1 MDKKTKILNIFL
13 RTWTPRTA
21 GRWNAKLWSQGL
33 IKSRARFGRRKR
45 RTPLSGLWGCACS
58 CGRRAP
64 VAVVRSAQTSRSRH
78 LPATWR
84 KHSRDRAGGGVRA
97 LGPVLQRDGESRCA
111 GAGMQG
117 GPAPAGTVNQHG
129 APEVRR
135 LPNRE
140 PGAGV
145 VVRNDG
151 AVVLNCAASGR
162 GSRARVGPH
171 LRFRL
176 WPGPLA

>member
-1 MDKKTKILNIFL
+1 VECEIVE
-13 RTWTPRTA
+13 
-21 GRWNAKLWSQGL
+21 
-33 IKSRARFGRRKR
+33 SRFDQESGEIGRRKR